1 MAKIWEEYRGYRL
14 CQAYVNLATRSTF
27 RSVRVEGLENVP
39 SEGAVLLAPNHCAT
53 LMDPLLMLV
62 ALRRP
67 VGFGARSDIF
77 ANPRIARILR
87 WLRIVPL
94 ARERNGLS
102 EVAKNFAVFDEIIDC
117 IGHDVPFCMYAEG
130 THRPERGMLP
140 VKKAIFR
147 IARMAREQLGK
158 PVYMDKNAYEADG
171 VILSCRL
178 KPHNAFRG
186 PVESG
191 PCKMMTVGLGKQKG
205 AEQVHSDGMDIIA
218 RNIPTMAKVT
228 LSTGK
233 ILFAIPCLE
242 NAYDQTMMFE
252 AIPAERILEREP
264 ELLKIAFEN
273 MPSILVGAGDV
284 LVVDTIGK
292 NFSGTGV
299 DPNITGTF
307 STPYASGGVQVQR
320 TCFLRLS
327 DESHGN
333 SLGVGLASAIT
344 RQIFDI
350 IDADAMYTNC
360 MTSTVIKSAMVPCVM
375 NNDREAIQFCI
386 RTCNRIDRDH
396 PKVIRI
402 KNSLHIGQIML
413 SEAYYEEVLKGQYPG
428 LTALDAPED
437 ITFDQEGA
445 LTTPWLAQ

>member
-77 ANPRIARILR
+77 ANPRVARILR

-158 PVYMDKNAYEADG
+158 PVYIVPVGVNYEYFFRGQGRVRIRFGAPIEIGEAFARHEGRPEAEIYHALCEELREADLALIG
-171 VILSCRL
+171 EEMTRRHGRKLLRALVSVLLLPLFVLCAAGSLLIWLPLRL
-178 KPHNAFRG
+178 IMHGIKDKAWTH
-186 PVESG
+186 
-191 PCKMMTVGLGKQKG
+191 TVRFAL
-205 AEQVHSDGMDIIA
+205 HF
-218 RNIPTMAKVT
+218 
-228 LSTGK
+228 
-233 ILFAIPCLE
+233 LFPLFWI
-242 NAYDQTMMFE
+242 FH
-252 AIPAERILEREP
+252 IGFERIL
-264 ELLKIAFEN
+264 
-273 MPSILVGAGDV
+273 GYWQD
-284 LVVDTIGK
+284 
-292 NFSGTGV
+292 
-299 DPNITGTF
+299 
-307 STPYASGGVQVQR
+307 
-320 TCFLRLS
+320 
-327 DESHGN
+327 
-333 SLGVGLASAIT
+333 LAE
-344 RQIFDI
+344 D
-350 IDADAMYTNC
+350 
-360 MTSTVIKSAMVPCVM
+360 
-375 NNDREAIQFCI
+375 
-386 RTCNRIDRDH
+386 
-396 PKVIRI
+396 
-402 KNSLHIGQIML
+402 
-413 SEAYYEEVLKGQYPG
+413 LKG
-428 LTALDAPED
+428 
-437 ITFDQEGA
+437 
-445 LTTPWLAQ
+445 